1 MTLRFAEELLLLFLD
16 EDAGD
21 LTHIPESRLHFVLGG
36 ATLMDLAMENRVDT
50 DLDALTLVDDTP
62 LRDSLLDPVL
72 ADIAG
77 DYDPKCRQSPAYWV
91 RRAAKRGGE
100 IRAEAVRRLV
110 KAGILESPDYGYLFL
125 ASGVMRS
132 RMYPSSESKVT
143 EVRLRIMRVLF
154 AEEVPDPKDIVIIAL
169 IHACGEFEQLLSREE
184 LEQVRPRIELLVK
197 MDLIGREVARSIREE
212 SRNLEKPVPGPRARE
227 IPAVRGL
234 PVLGSALD
242 LRKDLIAFLTKG
254 YLQHGPVFKFK
265 ALNRHFTAL
274 TGPDANEFAA
284 RHGKVCF
291 STHWS
296 WREFTE
302 EQGARRDVISMD
314 GAEHVRLRR
323 ALAWGFSGGLYQ
335 RETETA
341 LSITRSVLEE
351 FESGKPVSAHRLL
364 QRMVVEQIGTIT
376 TGFKARDYVD
386 DLIEYLDIMLAT
398 RVAHQSPRFLHARR
412 LRKLSARMDDLF
424 REVFERRRSE
434 RRTAESRDLIDD
446 ILDLHRRDPQFL
458 PESDFR
464 MLFIAPFLAGI
475 DTAAGTAV
483 FMLYE
488 LLRNPDLLQR
498 VRAEVDPVF
507 DKGAPLGSDLRGF
520 DVTHRIALETLRLYP
535 LGSAMMRTAV
545 NSFDFAGYRIDVGTQ
560 VLVGNTV
567 THFLPE
573 FFPNPHKFDIER
585 YAPERA
591 EHRQQFKYA
600 PFGLGEHRCLGRGF
614 AESLIMLT
622 IATIVR
628 YADPVL
634 ANPDYKL
641 KTISIP
647 TLRPD
652 SGFLVRLPPR
662 RH

>member
-21 LTHIPESRLHFVLGG
+21 LMHIPESRLHFVLGG

-62 LRDSLLDPVL
+62 LSDSLLDPVL

-77 DYDPKCRQSPAYWV
+77 DYDPKCRQSPSYWV
-91 RRAAKRGGE
+91 RKAARRGEE

-110 KAGILESPDYGYLFL
+110 KANILESAHQGSLFL

-132 RMYPSSESKVT
+132 RMYPSTQGKVT
-143 EVRLRIMRVLF
+143 DVRLRVMRALF
-154 AEEVPDPKDIVIIAL
+154 ADEVPDPKDIVIISL
-169 IHACGEFEQLLSREE
+169 THACGEFDRLLSKEE
-184 LEQVRPRIELLVK
+184 FEQVRPRIELLSK

-212 SRNLEKPVPGPRARE
+212 HRNRQKPAPGPRARE
-227 IPAVRGL
+227 IPAVKGL

-254 YLQHGPVFKFK
+254 YLKHGPVFKFT
-265 ALNRHFTAL
+265 ALNRRFTAL
-274 TGPDANEFAA
+274 TGPDANEFTA

-302 EQGARRDVISMD
+302 EQGARRDIISMD

-323 ALAWGFSGGLYQ
+323 ALAWGFSGKLYQ

-341 LSITRSVLEE
+341 LSITRSILKD
-351 FESGKPVSAHRLL
+351 FESGKPVSAHYML

-376 TGFKARDYVD
+376 TGFEARDYID

-398 RVAHQSPRFLHARR
+398 RVAYQSPKFLHARR
-412 LRKLSARMDDLF
+412 LRKLSARMDELF
-424 REVFERRRSE
+424 REVFENRRTE
-434 RRTAESRDLIDD
+434 RRTAEGRDLIDD

-464 MLFIAPFLAGI
+464 MLFVTPFLAGI

-488 LLRNPDLLQR
+488 LLRNPDLLRR

-507 DKGAPLGSDLRGF
+507 DKGIPTGSDLRGF
-520 DVTHRIALETLRLYP
+520 DVMHRIALETLRLYP
-535 LGSAMMRTAV
+535 LGAAMMRTVV
-545 NSFDFAGYRIDVGTQ
+545 NSFNFAGYRIDVGTH
-560 VLVGNTV
+560 VLVGHTV

-573 FFPNPHKFDIER
+573 FFPDPHKFDIER

-600 PFGLGEHRCLGRGF
+600 PFGLGTHRCLGSGF

-622 IATIVR
+622 IATIIR
-628 YADPVL
+628 YAEPVL

-641 KTISIP
+641 KTMSVP

-652 SGFLVRLPPR
+652 SGFLVRLSPR
-662 RH
+662 KL